1 MANGAP
7 ASLSAVAFTGEA
19 IAGLG
24 PAAAFGLFHLLI
36 KFLCHTTCSGEWQAS
51 VTSYSLGI
59 GEGLLA

>member
-24 PAAAFGLFHLLI
+24 PAAAFGLGLPFVC
-36 KFLCHTTCSGEWQAS
+36 K
-51 VTSYSLGI
+51 VSLSHHI
-59 GEGLLA
+59 QW